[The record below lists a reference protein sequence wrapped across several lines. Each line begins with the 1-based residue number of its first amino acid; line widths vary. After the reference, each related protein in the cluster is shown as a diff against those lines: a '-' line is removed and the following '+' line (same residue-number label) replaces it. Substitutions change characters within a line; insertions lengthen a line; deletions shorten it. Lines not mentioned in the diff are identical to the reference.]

1 MRRTLL
7 LACALLVCRADTR
20 AQPAVDLSG
29 ILAGLAERT
38 QQYYDRF
45 ISIICTESVHT
56 QDLRSNLRPIGR
68 PRTTVYELSVSRDS
82 EEKGESEF
90 RVQRTLQSV
99 NGRPA
104 RQNERPQCTDP
115 KTGTPEPLGFLL
127 ASQQRRYRFTVA
139 DAAGGPPGA
148 RALDFVETPPSRVQ
162 IKWEGTCFEADGGGQ
177 TGRVWFDPQTYDV
190 VQVDVRLLR
199 PFLVPL
205 PQGFPAILPA
215 IRVEKSEMTLR
226 FSRVDFQQP
235 EESLML
241 PASIETL
248 NVLRGVTSMRIS
260 QTLTGY
266 RRFLTKSEIRPGSF

>member
-1 MRRTLL
+1 MRRIVL
-7 LACALLVCRADTR
+7 LACALIVCRPDMR
-20 AQPAVDLSG
+20 AQPAVDLAG
-29 ILAGLAERT
+29 ILERLAERT

-45 ISIICTESVHT
+45 ISIICTETVQT
-56 QDLRSNLRPIGR
+56 QDLRSNLAPLGR
-68 PRTTVYELSVSRDS
+68 PRTTVYELSVSRDPNG
-82 EEKGESEF
+82 KGENEF
-90 RVQRTLQSV
+90 RVERSLQSV

-104 RQNERPQCTDP
+104 RRNERAECTDP

-127 ASQQRRYRFTVA
+127 ASNQRRYRFSAV
-139 DAAGGPPGA
+139 DAGGGPSGA
-148 RALDFVETPPSRVQ
+148 RALDFIETPPARVQ

-177 TGRVWFDPQTYDV
+177 HGRVWFHPDTYDV
-190 VQVDVRLLR
+190 LQVDVRLSR

-205 PQGFPAILPA
+205 PEGFPGIRPA

-235 EESLML
+235 DETLML

-248 NVLRGVTSMRIS
+248 NVLRGVPSMRIH

-266 RRFLTKSEIRPGSF
+266 RRFLTKSEIRSPGL